1 MTARIIMEAIL
12 QIKNEADFFSFS
24 FLLFFIR
31 LYYSQPNVAGG
42 LFVAS

>member
-1 MTARIIMEAIL
+1 METIL
-12 QIKNEADFFSFS
+12 QIKNEADFFSLSLSLIFS
-24 FLLFFIR
+24 LFFIR